1 MTHLLTVL
9 GTSNYSVARYT
20 WQEQQVETRF
30 VAEALCKLFQV
41 DRVTVLLTKE
51 AKEKNWDA
59 FQQQLGDR
67 VQAKDIPS
75 GRTESEIWQIF
86 DAVVDV
92 VVPGEQVIFDITSAF
107 RSIPILVLLAAA
119 FLQKAR
125 DVKIQ
130 GVYYGAFEINP
141 PAPPIFDLTP
151 AIKLLDWFTAT
162 NQFIATGSSVE
173 FSKLLS
179 TIQQDFVRSNPSPSS
194 LVKPLRLKQFGDRIE
209 GISRSIELIRSRDLL
224 TEAAKL
230 QAIPLSQLQSEVGA
244 FAKPFQLLLEQ
255 IQRDYGQFGLP
266 DVDQAAPE
274 QVLQKQFLL
283 LRWYVAKDL
292 GTQAILLAR
301 EWIVSVLC
309 VEERID
315 YLDREIR
322 LQIEYQ
328 LGSMIGRTPQ
338 LQQPI
343 ARHVV
348 SAAALATLWKDLA
361 KYRNNIAH
369 TQMHKRSLSTVQLQ
383 HYVQQKLLLELT
395 LVFPKQAV

>member
-1 MTHLLTVL
+1 MPHLLTVL
-9 GTSNYSVARYT
+9 GTANYSVTRYT

-30 VAEALCKLFQV
+30 VAEALCEFFQI
-41 DRVTVLLTKE
+41 DRVTVLLTRE
-51 AKEKNWDA
+51 ARDKNWEA
-59 FQQQLGDR
+59 FQHQLGDR

-75 GRTESEIWQIF
+75 GRTEAEIWQIF

-125 DVKIQ
+125 DVKIR
-130 GVYYGAFEINP
+130 GVYYGAFEANP
-141 PAPPIFDLTP
+141 QAPPIFDLTP
-151 AIKLLDWFTAT
+151 AIKLLDWLTAT

-173 FSKLLS
+173 FSRLLA
-179 TIQQDFVRSNPSPSS
+179 TIQRDFVQDIQSNLVPKKKSP
-194 LVKPLRLKQFGDRIE
+194 LKLWGDRIE

-224 TEAAKL
+224 MEASRL
-230 QAIPLSQLQSEVGA
+230 QAIPLEQLQNDVGV

-266 DVDQAAPE
+266 NLDQAEPR

-283 LRWYVAKDL
+283 LRWYVTKDL
-292 GTQAILLAR
+292 GTQAVLLAR

-309 VEERID
+309 VEENLG
-315 YLDREIR
+315 YLDRGIR
-322 LQIEYQ
+322 LQVEQQ
-328 LGSMIGRTPQ
+328 LGGMIGRNPQ

-343 ARHVV
+343 ARHAA
-348 SAAALATLWKDLA
+348 SAEQLAMLWRDVTR
-361 KYRNNIAH
+361 YRNNIAH
-369 TQMHKRSLSTVQLQ
+369 TQMHQGSMSTVRLQ
-383 HYVQQKLLLELT
+383 DYVEQKLLPALIAT
-395 LVFPKQAV
+395 FPEQVV